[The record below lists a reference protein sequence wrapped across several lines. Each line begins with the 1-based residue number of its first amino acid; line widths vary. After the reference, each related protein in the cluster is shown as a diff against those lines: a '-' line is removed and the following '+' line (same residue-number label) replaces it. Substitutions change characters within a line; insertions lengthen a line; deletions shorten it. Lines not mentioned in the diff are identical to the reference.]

1 MDSINFLSQVSR
13 KGLHMKKVAFGIA
26 CGITAIFVFALML
39 TLYGRSARQTETNT
53 ILAQAVNST
62 LSHVMGERND
72 TIEKNEDFIADFLQA
87 LLVQKNSDSYLTVS
101 ILEADYEYGILSV
114 EITEKFR
121 HPNGKKGAVSE
132 MRTVIFDKPV
142 DREPEMRTV
151 SFYMDDELYKEYTIP
166 QNSVCAFPVTPKKE
180 GARFRGFRFVTGGS
194 GMAASLTVDAAKGK
208 RNVLSNGGAP
218 YRVSEN
224 TKLIAVFD

>member
-72 TIEKNEDFIADFLQA
+72 KRMKISLQIFYRRFWFRKT
-87 LLVQKNSDSYLTVS
+87 VTLT
-101 ILEADYEYGILSV
+101 
-114 EITEKFR
+114 
-121 HPNGKKGAVSE
+121 
-132 MRTVIFDKPV
+132 
-142 DREPEMRTV
+142 
-151 SFYMDDELYKEYTIP
+151 
-166 QNSVCAFPVTPKKE
+166 
-180 GARFRGFRFVTGGS
+180 
-194 GMAASLTVDAAKGK
+194 
-208 RNVLSNGGAP
+208 
-218 YRVSEN
+218 
-224 TKLIAVFD
+224 

>member
-87 LLVQKNSDSYLTVS
+87 L
-101 ILEADYEYGILSV
+101 
-114 EITEKFR
+114 
-121 HPNGKKGAVSE
+121 
-132 MRTVIFDKPV
+132 
-142 DREPEMRTV
+142 
-151 SFYMDDELYKEYTIP
+151 
-166 QNSVCAFPVTPKKE
+166 
-180 GARFRGFRFVTGGS
+180 
-194 GMAASLTVDAAKGK
+194 
-208 RNVLSNGGAP
+208 
-218 YRVSEN
+218 
-224 TKLIAVFD
+224 

>member
-87 LLVQKNSDSYLTVS
+87 LLVQKNSDSDLTVS

-132 MRTVIFDKPV
+132 MRTV
-142 DREPEMRTV
+142 
-151 SFYMDDELYKEYTIP
+151 SFYLDDELYKEYTIP